1 MEKPVYELVDVVQRS
16 VENATF
22 CVPIATARYGLCL
35 GDCVKLIFDNKERMW
50 LRVTEIEDEGWYQG
64 ELLNHPV
71 IVDLHF
77 GDTVRFHA
85 KHVADIR
92 TSNC

>member
-1 MEKPVYELVDVVQRS
+1 
-16 VENATF
+16 
-22 CVPIATARYGLCL
+22 
-35 GDCVKLIFDNKERMW
+35 MW
-50 LRVTEIEDEGWYQG
+50 LRVTEIGDEGWYQG